1 MDWRNRKYYCVAF
14 DFSSSAMRIRILK
27 LLDGVR
33 VHPYK
38 DVHKQVDELE
48 ARGLYQYLIS
58 APLDCCEAVEYELR
72 KAERRDDWCRWKEV
86 KQAVI

>member
-1 MDWRNRKYYCVAF
+1 MDWRGRRYYCVAF
-14 DFSSSAMRIRILK
+14 EYSSRAMRIRILK

-38 DVHKQVDELE
+38 EVSKQHDESTD
-48 ARGLYQYLIS
+48 RGRYQYLIS

-86 KQAVI
+86 KQAV